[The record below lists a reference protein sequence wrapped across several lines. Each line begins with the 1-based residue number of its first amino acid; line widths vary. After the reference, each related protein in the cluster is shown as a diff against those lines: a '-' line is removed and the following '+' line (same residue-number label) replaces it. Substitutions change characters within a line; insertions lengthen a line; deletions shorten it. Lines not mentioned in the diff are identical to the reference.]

1 MAVSSIDFYL
11 FFFSFVWKESL
22 EMYNKLQVIFIRFYI
37 AILVGFV
44 LFFVYSI
51 YSFIIQLNLHRSI
64 ENFQKLNNKLTAE
77 LEFQN
82 AICDISNKYIRTKI
96 DEFNLTDLSNR
107 NYSSEMIKNSQIGII
122 LLIIGDCGICFENEI
137 PIWNYMFERLSNT
150 GLFMVAINLSVN
162 KESIKKIYSER
173 SLNFPILQ
181 GNDTFTRYKTTH
193 TLAEIITFIVK
204 PDLTIEKIN
213 VSIYGHPEKTKEF
226 VNQII
231 ENYGYD
237 KKVL

>member
-1 MAVSSIDFYL
+1 
-11 FFFSFVWKESL
+11 
-22 EMYNKLQVIFIRFYI
+22 
-37 AILVGFV
+37 
-44 LFFVYSI
+44 
-51 YSFIIQLNLHRSI
+51 
-64 ENFQKLNNKLTAE
+64 
-77 LEFQN
+77 
-82 AICDISNKYIRTKI
+82 
-96 DEFNLTDLSNR
+96 
-107 NYSSEMIKNSQIGII
+107 
-122 LLIIGDCGICFENEI
+122 
-137 PIWNYMFERLSNT
+137 MFERLSNT

-193 TLAEIITFIVK
+193 TLAEIIPFIVK

-213 VSIYGHPEKTKEF
+213 VSIYWHPEKTKEF